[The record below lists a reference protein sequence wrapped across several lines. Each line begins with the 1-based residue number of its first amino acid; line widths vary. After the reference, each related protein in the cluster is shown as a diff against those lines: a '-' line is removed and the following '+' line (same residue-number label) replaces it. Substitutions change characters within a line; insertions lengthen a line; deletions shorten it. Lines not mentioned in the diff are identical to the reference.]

1 MPAANPATQLIR
13 TALAIVA
20 GLIAITL
27 IVEPLEFALV
37 TLANGGITT
46 DPYEYFLIRNRS
58 WFLALKVIYNTAAA
72 AIAGYLTAWIAG
84 RAPLSHAA
92 GVAVLQ
98 TLAFFYAFTVPELR
112 TTTPDWLWVTL
123 MIATPAGI
131 LIGAAIRKR
140 R

>member
-72 AIAGYLTAWIAG
+72 AIAGYLTAG

-140 R
+140 

>member
-1 MPAANPATQLIR
+1 MPATNPVTQLIR
-13 TALAIVA
+13 TVLAIIA

-58 WFLALKVIYNTAAA
+58 WFLALKVVYNTAAA
-72 AIAGYLTAWIAG
+72 AVAGYLTAWIAG
-84 RAPLSHAA
+84 RAPLRHAA
-92 GVAVLQ
+92 GVAILQ
-98 TLAFFYAFTVPELR
+98 TVAFFYAFTVPELR